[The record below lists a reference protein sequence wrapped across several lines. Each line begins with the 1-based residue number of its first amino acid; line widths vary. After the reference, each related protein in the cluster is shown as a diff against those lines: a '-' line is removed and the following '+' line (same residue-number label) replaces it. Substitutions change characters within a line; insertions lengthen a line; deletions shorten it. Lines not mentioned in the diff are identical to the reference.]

1 MKSANPFSLNGKTAV
16 VAGASRG
23 IGQAIAEGLARA
35 GARTILASRSLPKL
49 AGIARNLRGEG
60 FQAEAMELDISSRES
75 RGRFCG
81 ELPDVDVLINVAGTN
96 IRRNFI
102 DYTPEE
108 YSSLLQTNLTGIVE
122 LTQSVGRKM
131 IERGQGGKVVTIG
144 SLSCLLGMPYIS
156 VYTITKCAL
165 AGLTRALAAEW
176 GKYNIQVNCIA
187 PGFILTDLNRKMW
200 EPPEML
206 EWLKASEANP
216 NLGTPEDVAPLAVF
230 LSAPGSDY
238 ITGQLI
244 AVDGGSSTTQIWP
257 FAPSV

>member
-1 MKSANPFSLNGKTAV
+1 MKQANPFSLNGKTAV

-60 FQAEAMELDISSRES
+60 CQAEAMELDISSRDS
-75 RGRFCG
+75 RERFCG
-81 ELPDVDVLINVAGTN
+81 ELPGVDILVNVAGTN

-108 YSSLLQTNLTGIVE
+108 YALLMQTNLTGIVE
-122 LTQSVGRKM
+122 LTQAVGRKM
-131 IERGQGGKVVTIG
+131 IERRQGGKVVTIG
-144 SLSCLLGMPYIS
+144 SLSCLMGMPYIS
-156 VYTITKCAL
+156 VYTMTKSAL
-165 AGLTRALAAEW
+165 AGMTRALAAEW
-176 GKYNIQVNCIA
+176 GRYNIQVNCIA
-187 PGFILTDLNRKMW
+187 PGFILTDLNKQMW

-206 EWLKASEANP
+206 EWLKATEANP

-244 AVDGGSSTTQIWP
+244 AVDGGNSTTQIWP
-257 FAPSV
+257 FAPPA

>member
-1 MKSANPFSLNGKTAV
+1 MKPANPFSLNGKTAV

-35 GARTILASRSLPKL
+35 GAHTILASRSLPKL
-49 AGIARNLRGEG
+49 AGIARNLRAEG
-60 FQAEAMELDISSRES
+60 CQAEAMELDIASRDSRE
-75 RGRFCG
+75 RFCG
-81 ELPDVDVLINVAGTN
+81 ELPDVDILINVAGTN

-108 YSSLLQTNLTGIVE
+108 YSFLMQTNLTGIVE
-122 LTQSVGRKM
+122 LTQAVGKKM
-131 IERGQGGKVVTIG
+131 IERGQGGKVVSIG
-144 SLSCLLGMPYIS
+144 SLTCLMGMPYVS
-156 VYTITKCAL
+156 VYTMTKCAL
-165 AGLTRALAAEW
+165 AGLTRTLAAEW
-176 GKYNIQVNCIA
+176 GPHNIQVNCIA
-187 PGFILTDLNRKMW
+187 PGFILTDLNKKMW
-200 EPPEML
+200 EPPEMH

-244 AVDGGSSTTQIWP
+244 AVDGGASTTQIWP
-257 FAPSV
+257 FTPQS

>member
-1 MKSANPFSLNGKTAV
+1 MKPANPFSLSGKTAV

-23 IGQAIAEGLARA
+23 IGQAIAEALARA
-35 GARTILASRSLPKL
+35 GARTILASRTLPKL

-60 FQAEAMELDISSRES
+60 FQAEAMELDIASRES
-75 RGRFCG
+75 RERFCG
-81 ELPDVDVLINVAGTN
+81 ELPDVDILVNVAGTN

-108 YSSLLQTNLTGIVE
+108 YGFLMQTNLTGIVE
-122 LTQSVGRKM
+122 LTQAVGRKM

-144 SLSCLLGMPYIS
+144 SLSCTMGMPYIS
-156 VYTITKCAL
+156 VYSMTKSAL
-165 AGLTRALAAEW
+165 AGLTRTLAAEW

-187 PGFILTDLNRKMW
+187 PGFILTDLNKRMW
-200 EPPEML
+200 EPPEMR
-206 EWLKASEANP
+206 EWLKATEANP

-244 AVDGGSSTTQIWP
+244 AVDGGASTTQIWP
-257 FAPSV
+257 FAPQP